1 MGAFLM
7 NIAHHTA
14 TRRRALQRMAALPLA
29 ATLPWVAACAG
40 PQVQQ
45 YAQET
50 PVLDLRSYFNG
61 IVDAWGVF
69 TDRNGQVVKR
79 FTVEMKCSWQG
90 EQGVLDEDFVYSDGT
105 QEKRVWRLTHLG
117 DGRYEGTAGDVVG
130 TAQGQT
136 RGNTFRWGYTLAL
149 PVSGRVLNVSMDDWM
164 YLMNERVMLNK
175 ARMSKWG
182 VHLGDVTLSFTRRG

>member
-1 MGAFLM
+1 MM
-7 NIAHHTA
+7 NRRELLARTA
-14 TRRRALQRMAALPLA
+14 TG
-29 ATLPWVAACAG
+29 ATVATTLGLTACAG
-40 PQVQQ
+40 PTVDD
-45 YAQET
+45 YAQEKPT
-50 PVLDLRSYFNG
+50 LDLRNYFNG

-69 TDRNGQVVKR
+69 TNRNGQVVKR

-149 PVSGRVLNVSMDDWM
+149 PVSGKVLNVSMDDWM
-164 YLMNERVMLNK
+164 YLMNDRVMLNK